1 MSSVAIV
8 GVGQTTYRRTHPDL
22 SSKEL
27 VWAASKEALDDA
39 GLGID
44 DIDVVV
50 AGVAPDALAGEGS
63 VERSAMMGR
72 GKPFLRVNTGGVTG
86 SSTVFAGASYI
97 KAGRAK
103 AVLVF
108 ALGLVLDVMTQGP
121 LGVWTAAA
129 LLAGLAG
136 RLARRSQQRI
146 GWLRGAALVIITLAA
161 ATGLVTVMTSLYG
174 WQLVAVRTVLEA
186 FVGACLAYPL
196 LASLLSALDG
206 LWPAAASRPL
216 FLRGD

>member
-1 MSSVAIV
+1 MTPLLLAPVPVFVVLLLIIVAMIPW
-8 GVGQTTYRRTHPDL
+8 GGPDWV
-22 SSKEL
+22 ET
-27 VWAASKEALDDA
+27 
-39 GLGID
+39 
-44 DIDVVV
+44 
-50 AGVAPDALAGEGS
+50 ALALIP
-63 VERSAMMGR
+63 VSAIY
-72 GKPFLRVNTGGVTG
+72 FWSLRRPRLMPALV
-86 SSTVFAGASYI
+86 
-97 KAGRAK
+97 
-103 AVLVF
+103 VF

-129 LLAGLAG
+129 LVAGLAG

-196 LASLLSALDG
+196 LAGLLSALDG